1 MPPRIAK
8 LAGLG
13 AFGASAGLAALYAAL
28 VFLTMPQRLGGID
41 QVNAVVAWIALGGLF
56 AALILVHVVI
66 GRQLLVL
73 ARGADIR
80 HPL

>member
-13 AFGASAGLAALYAAL
+13 AFGACAGLVALYGAL
-28 VFLTMPQRLGGID
+28 VYITRPVSRGGID
-41 QVNAVVAWIALGGLF
+41 SINAAVAWISLAG
-56 AALILVHVVI
+56 LILALVAAHIVI
-66 GRQLLVL
+66 GKQLLQL
-73 ARGADIR
+73 AKGADVK